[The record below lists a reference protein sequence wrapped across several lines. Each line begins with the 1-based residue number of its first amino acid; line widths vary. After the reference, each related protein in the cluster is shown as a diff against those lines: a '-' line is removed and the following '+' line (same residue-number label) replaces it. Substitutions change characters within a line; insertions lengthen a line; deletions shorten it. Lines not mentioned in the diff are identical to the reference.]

1 MILKC
6 VLICY
11 MVHVPSSAM
20 LEQSEFM
27 LLAEPV
33 REDLSAV
40 QPENYPCK
48 LVTVNWRG
56 FSGHAAKLSHCFHP
70 LSRVEIST
78 LGDMFDP
85 KDSATPGEQAVN
97 VPSFPREVVGTGH
110 VPS

>member
-1 MILKC
+1 M
-6 VLICY
+6 
-11 MVHVPSSAM
+11 HVPSSAT

-33 REDLSAV
+33 RDDLSAV

-48 LVTVNWRG
+48 PVTVNWRG
-56 FSGHAAKLSHCFHP
+56 FSGHAAKLSHCVSI
-70 LSRVEIST
+70 SRVEIST